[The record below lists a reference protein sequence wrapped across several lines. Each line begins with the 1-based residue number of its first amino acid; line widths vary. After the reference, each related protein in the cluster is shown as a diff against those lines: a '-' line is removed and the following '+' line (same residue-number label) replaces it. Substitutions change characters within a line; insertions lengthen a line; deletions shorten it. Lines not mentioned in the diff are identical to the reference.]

1 MDPEPCSVCG
11 RRYGHLAGCRVEELH
26 RELDD
31 KIRRYG
37 AAQVYVGAL
46 KSASEVEKER
56 TK

>member
-37 AAQVYVGAL
+37 AAQVYVSAL
-46 KSASEVEKER
+46 KSTNETEEER
-56 TK
+56 R